1 MQNQSTED
9 YIKSIYKLKSK
20 GKTVTTSALAK
31 QLQIGDGS
39 VTDMVKKLSEK
50 KLLRYTPYQGVD
62 LTEEGNKLAMK
73 MMRRHRLW
81 EMFLVK
87 FLHFRWDE
95 VHDEAERLEHVT
107 SDELEKRLDKAL
119 DYPKVDPHG
128 DPIPSSSGELKELK
142 YVSLDTCDIGKRY
155 VIVRASD
162 DNPEVLQHATKL
174 GLELNKKIVVK
185 ERTSFDKSMLVR
197 IGQKEHFIS
206 QRLAEAI
213 FVLPVTERR

>member
-1 MQNQSTED
+1 MLNQSTED

-50 KLLRYTPYQGVD
+50 KLLRYTPYQGVE
-62 LTEEGNKLAMK
+62 LTEEGRKLAMK

-81 EMFLVK
+81 EMFLVQ
-87 FLHFRWDE
+87 FLGYRWDE

-107 SDELEKRLDKAL
+107 SDELERRLDKAL

-128 DPIPSSSGELKELK
+128 DPIPPLNGELEELK
-142 YVSLDTCDIGKRY
+142 YISLDASEIGKRY
-155 VIVRASD
+155 VVVRASD
-162 DNPEVLQHATKL
+162 DNPEVLQHATRL
-174 GLELNKKIVVK
+174 GLTLNKKIIVK
-185 ERTSFDKSMLVR
+185 ERTSFDNSMLVR
-197 IGQKEHFIS
+197 IGQKEHFVS

-213 FVLPVTERR
+213 FVLPVVEKG